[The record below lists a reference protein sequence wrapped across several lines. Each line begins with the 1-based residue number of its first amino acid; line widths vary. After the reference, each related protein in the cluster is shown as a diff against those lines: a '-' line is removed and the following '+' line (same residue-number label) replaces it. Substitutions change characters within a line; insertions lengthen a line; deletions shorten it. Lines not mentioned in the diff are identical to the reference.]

1 VKPQVPS
8 PGALIFSE
16 GMDDVTTQVLG
27 ILNKDAPASAKKE
40 EKK

>member
-1 VKPQVPS
+1 
-8 PGALIFSE
+8 
-16 GMDDVTTQVLG
+16 MDDVTTQVLG